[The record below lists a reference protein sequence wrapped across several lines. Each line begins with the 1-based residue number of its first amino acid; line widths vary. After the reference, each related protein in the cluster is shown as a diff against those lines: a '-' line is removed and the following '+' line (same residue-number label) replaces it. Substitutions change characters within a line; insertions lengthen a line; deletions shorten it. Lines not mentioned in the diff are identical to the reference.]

1 MKFKEKRGN
10 TFVFDG
16 GYAGGEIEVLST
28 NLDYIKGITY
38 RGVVVWNDM
47 DIDTL
52 GGIVPFSDIQT
63 AVNLMQIL
71 IKEGLV

>member
-16 GYAGGEIEVLST
+16 GYAGREIEVLST
-28 NLDYIKGITY
+28 NLDHRVGITY
-38 RGVVVWNDM
+38 KAVVVWNDM
-47 DIDTL
+47 DVDTL
-52 GGIVPFSDIQT
+52 GEIVQYSDIQT